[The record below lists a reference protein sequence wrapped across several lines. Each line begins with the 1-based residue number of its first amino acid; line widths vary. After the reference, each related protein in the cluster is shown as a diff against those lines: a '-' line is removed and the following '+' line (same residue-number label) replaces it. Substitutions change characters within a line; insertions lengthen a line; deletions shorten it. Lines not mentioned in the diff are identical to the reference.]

1 MRKFSRKTDEKRFYS
16 KLEIDNMK
24 NEDWENL
31 TRDKYT
37 KLFKNSAI
45 KRTKYEG
52 LSRNIDLNK
61 K

>member
-1 MRKFSRKTDEKRFYS
+1 
-16 KLEIDNMK
+16 MK
-24 NEDWENL
+24 NEDWENI

-45 KRTKYEG
+45 KRTKYEV